1 MKNNENNLFFGNQ
14 SRNEYAYI
22 ARLNIPTNNTLNI
35 DKNDFQKKKQ
45 EKKVKKFG
53 FVIQVYYL

>member
-35 DKNDFQKKKQ
+35 DKNDFQKKNRR
-45 EKKVKKFG
+45 KKLKNLV
-53 FVIQVYYL
+53 L